1 MQTRI
6 PTPARCLIAC
16 SLLFIFSGCAG
27 SNLLNWKREKV
38 PTADEKN
45 PAVDILC
52 LWQPAEGSGVDGLP
66 TRGVAGQILFFT
78 GRDASPVV
86 VNGDVRIYMFD
97 DQGSPEEQAKPIRQF
112 DFVGKAWNKHARS
125 TTFGPAYQVFLPYA
139 RDGLHKVHCSL
150 RVRLEPKDGRPVYSK
165 MEGVTLPGS
174 KDDAQSQEASGSKT
188 AVDRFVEQA
197 RSRSAE
203 PKPIQH
209 ATLSIRQRTAGA
221 ERISAAVQDR
231 IVDSPVKQ
239 AAAFVPVQQDEL
251 SDEPADEITRIGGDE
266 PARER
271 PSQRRWED
279 DLEGNLKDELED
291 EPKALEDKP
300 VVRSESATTR
310 SRSVSRRFI
319 SSRSV
324 WSRHP
329 LRDEFGEWDT
339 FDRPASDEGPK
350 TENPFERSEERR
362 SENVQSHPLRDEATF
377 RKDDRAKSAAQTR
390 LHPLDSDAGN
400 NEPQSTSAGNAGSHT
415 KRTFQSYTI
424 PLPR

>member
-52 LWQPAEGSGVDGLP
+52 LWQPAEGSGIDGLP

-97 DQGSPEEQAKPIRQF
+97 DQGTPEEQAKPIRQF

-125 TTFGPAYQVFLPYA
+125 TTFGPAYQVFLPYV
-139 RDGLHKVHCSL
+139 RDGLHEAHCSL
-150 RVRLEPKDGRPVYSK
+150 RVRLEPKDGRPLYSK
-165 MEGVTLPGS
+165 MIDVTLPGS
-174 KDDAQSQEASGSKT
+174 QDDAQSQEASDSKT
-188 AVDRFVEQA
+188 AVDRFVEQT
-197 RSRSAE
+197 RSPAGELKPMQRATVSA
-203 PKPIQH
+203 
-209 ATLSIRQRTAGA
+209 RQRTAGV
-221 ERISAAVQDR
+221 ERISTELRDR
-231 IVDSPVKQ
+231 IADLQVKQ
-239 AAAFVPVQQDEL
+239 AAASAPDEHDEL
-251 SDEPADEITRIGGDE
+251 AAKPADEITLIGGDE
-266 PARER
+266 PARKR
-271 PSQRRWED
+271 PSQRR
-279 DLEGNLKDELED
+279 LKDELED
-291 EPKALEDKP
+291 EPGALEDQP
-300 VVRSESATTR
+300 VGRSESATAG
-310 SRSVSRRFI
+310 SRPVSRRYI

-329 LRDEFGEWDT
+329 LRDEIGEWDT
-339 FDRPASDEGPK
+339 FNQPVPD
-350 TENPFERSEERR
+350 EERKTDNR
-362 SENVQSHPLRDEATF
+362 IEDSGEENVQSHPLRDEAPE
-377 RKDDRAKSAAQTR
+377 RKDGRDKSAAQTR
-390 LHPLDSDAGN
+390 LHPLDSDAESN
-400 NEPQSTSAGNAGSHT
+400 THRSSSAGNAGSHT
-415 KRTFQSYTI
+415 ERTFQSYTI